1 MLHHS
6 CPRPFRAQIAAT
18 PLASLLYLFCLSSV
32 LVTPPSSASDAR
44 TVLMAD
50 AEAILYHSGLE
61 QVQGRPERIATN
73 PVIANDKPWE
83 VAIAYCSIQQNPST
97 GLYQCW
103 YQSYAGSR
111 AQDPTRRVVLCYAT
125 SKDGLVWEK
134 PSLGLYDFNGDPDT
148 NIVLVGNGGRS
159 VNYGA
164 SVLIDS
170 RDADPGRRYK
180 LAYWDF
186 APTEASERP
195 GLCVAF
201 SPDGVHWTKHP
212 QAPLLQGA
220 YGESTQPPFQAD
232 AAQEPQTRPS
242 ISDVMDLMWDPVGAH
257 FSLYTKTWVD
267 APDGRRFWKRA
278 IVRSTSTDFVHWT
291 APEMILHPNRPDD
304 GQFHGLSVV
313 HAHGLYLG
321 LLQRLDFGGFD
332 QGGSGRMPAE
342 LIWSQDGQHWQRP
355 FSDDWFLPLHPDS
368 TAFDAGC
375 LWTSATVMHH
385 EKASYLYYGAY
396 PSWHADFNAQG
407 TGIGVRVLPRDR
419 WVGLHPQ
426 GEIGQV
432 TFKPWHI
439 EAGSHLTLNADASE
453 GELRVEWL
461 DASGYRIQGLTQ
473 TDGPPLKG
481 DHLEHR
487 PKWKTRTP
495 SGSASNTPSGMAQLR
510 VHLQGATLYAVTLHP
525 PKAE

>member
-6 CPRPFRAQIAAT
+6 RPRSFRAQIAAT
-18 PLASLLYLFCLSSV
+18 PLASLLYLICLSSV
-32 LVTPPSSASDAR
+32 LVAPPSSASDAR

-164 SVLIDS
+164 SVLIDP
-170 RDADPGRRYK
+170 RDTDPGRRYK

-186 APTEASERP
+186 APTEAGERP

-220 YGESTQPPFQAD
+220 YGEPTQPPFQ
-232 AAQEPQTRPS
+232 
-242 ISDVMDLMWDPVGAH
+242 
-257 FSLYTKTWVD
+257 
-267 APDGRRFWKRA
+267 KRA
-278 IVRSTSTDFVHWT
+278 VCCGHANNSSTSH
-291 APEMILHPNRPDD
+291 
-304 GQFHGLSVV
+304 QC
-313 HAHGLYLG
+313 
-321 LLQRLDFGGFD
+321 
-332 QGGSGRMPAE
+332 PA
-342 LIWSQDGQHWQRP
+342 
-355 FSDDWFLPLHPDS
+355 
-368 TAFDAGC
+368 
-375 LWTSATVMHH
+375 
-385 EKASYLYYGAY
+385 
-396 PSWHADFNAQG
+396 
-407 TGIGVRVLPRDR
+407 
-419 WVGLHPQ
+419 
-426 GEIGQV
+426 
-432 TFKPWHI
+432 
-439 EAGSHLTLNADASE
+439 
-453 GELRVEWL
+453 
-461 DASGYRIQGLTQ
+461 
-473 TDGPPLKG
+473 
-481 DHLEHR
+481 
-487 PKWKTRTP
+487 
-495 SGSASNTPSGMAQLR
+495 
-510 VHLQGATLYAVTLHP
+510 
-525 PKAE
+525 

>member
-1 MLHHS
+1 MLALI
-6 CPRPFRAQIAAT
+6 RPWPQLAPVAAILIAAR
-18 PLASLLYLFCLSSV
+18 LSST
-32 LVTPPSSASDAR
+32 LYAAPSNLGSGSR

-61 QVQGRPERIATN
+61 PVQGRPERIATN

-164 SVLIDS
+164 SVLIDP
-170 RDADPGRRYK
+170 RDSNPDRRYK

-186 APTEASERP
+186 SLTDERERP

-201 SPDGVHWTKHP
+201 SPDGIHWTKHP

-220 YGESTQPPFQAD
+220 YGEPTQPPKQTEAGR
-232 AAQEPQTRPS
+232 EPRTRPS
-242 ISDVMDLMWDPVGAH
+242 ISDVMDLMWDPMEAQ
-257 FSLYTKTWVD
+257 FTLYTKTWVD

-278 IVRSTSTDFVHWT
+278 IVRTTSKDFLHWT
-291 APEMILHPNRPDD
+291 QPELILNPDRPGD
-304 GQFHGLSVV
+304 GQFHGLSVL
-313 HAHGLYLG
+313 HTHGLYLG

-332 QGGSGRMPAE
+332 QGGLGSMPAE
-342 LIWSQDGQHWQRP
+342 LIWSHNGRHWHRP
-355 FSDDWFLPLHPDS
+355 FPDDWFLPLHPDPES
-368 TAFDAGC
+368 FDAGC
-375 LWTSATVMHH
+375 LWTSATVIHH
-385 EKASYLYYGAY
+385 ENVTYLYYGAY
-396 PSWHADFNAQG
+396 PSWHADFQEQQ

-419 WVGLHPQ
+419 WMGLRPQ
-426 GEIGQV
+426 SSIGQV
-432 TFKPWHI
+432 TFKPWQM
-439 EAGSHLTLNADASE
+439 EAGTRLTLNADASE
-453 GELRVEWL
+453 GEFRVEWL
-461 DASGYRIQGLTQ
+461 DASGYRINGYTQ
-473 TDGPPLKG
+473 ADMNPLNG
-481 DHLEHR
+481 DHLEHQPSWHHGSR
-487 PKWKTRTP
+487 LAMP
-495 SGSASNTPSGMAQLR
+495 SGQYQLR
-510 VHLQGATLYAVTLHP
+510 VHLKDATLYAITLYP
-525 PKAE
+525 PQTP